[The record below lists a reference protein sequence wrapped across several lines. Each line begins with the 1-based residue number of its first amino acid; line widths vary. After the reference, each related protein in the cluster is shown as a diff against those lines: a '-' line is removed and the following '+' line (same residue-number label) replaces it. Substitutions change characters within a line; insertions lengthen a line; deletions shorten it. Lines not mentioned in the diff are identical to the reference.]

1 VEVVLTELAGV
12 VELLGLVTVPEGEL
26 ELEYKVVV
34 GGGRVAVVGIEE
46 VVGGEDEVVG
56 GVVVVVVGG
65 AVELPVVWVMV

>member
-1 VEVVLTELAGV
+1 
-12 VELLGLVTVPEGEL
+12 
-26 ELEYKVVV
+26 VV

>member
-34 GGGRVAVVGIEE
+34 GGGRVAVVGIDE
-46 VVGGEDEVVG
+46 VVGEDEVVG